1 MRTTLIVVLLA
12 GTIPISRDAESS
24 ERSVPLFNGKDLSG
38 WKAYGRA
45 AKDGPTKEIDAS
57 ETWSVA
63 DGILKGTGKPTG
75 FLITENEYANY
86 AFSLKWRYP
95 KDLKAGNSG
104 VLIHCQKEN
113 VVWPVCIEAQ
123 LRSGRAGDLWLQTAA
138 DVKLTVD
145 PARRDADDKTMRH
158 IWRSPKGEP
167 IERPFG
173 EWNDMEIACKDG
185 SISVAVNGKVVNE
198 GKECNLKKGRI
209 ALQAEGTEIHFK
221 DVRIQVLK

>member
-1 MRTTLIVVLLA
+1 MRTLLFLMLVSGA
-12 GTIPISRDAESS
+12 LPISRDAESS
-24 ERSVPLFNGKDLSG
+24 ERSVPLFNGTDLAG
-38 WKAYGRA
+38 WKAFGRA
-45 AKDGPTKEIDAS
+45 AKDGPTKAIESS

-75 FLITENEYANY
+75 FLITDKEYANY
-86 AFSLKWRYP
+86 VFSLKWRYP

-145 PARRDADDKTMRH
+145 SARRDADDKTMRH
-158 IWRSPKGEP
+158 IWRSPKDEP
-167 IERPFG
+167 IEKAFG
-173 EWNDMEIACKDG
+173 EWNDMEITCKDG

>member
-1 MRTTLIVVLLA
+1 MRTTFIVVLLA

-24 ERSVPLFNGKDLSG
+24 ERSVPLFNGKDLAG
-38 WKAYGRA
+38 WKAFGRA
-45 AKDGPTKEIDAS
+45 AKDGPTKEIESS

-75 FLITENEYANY
+75 FLITDKEYANY
-86 AFSLKWRYP
+86 VFSLKWRYP

-145 PARRDADDKTMRH
+145 SARRDADDKTMRH
-158 IWRSPKGEP
+158 IWRSPKDEP
-167 IERPFG
+167 IEKAFG
-173 EWNDMEIACKDG
+173 EWNDMEITCKDG

>member
-1 MRTTLIVVLLA
+1 MRTIFIVVLLA

-24 ERSVPLFNGKDLSG
+24 ERSVPLFNGKDLAG

-45 AKDGPTKEIDAS
+45 AKDGPTKEIEAS
-57 ETWSVA
+57 DSWSVA
-63 DGILKGTGKPTG
+63 DGVLKCTGKPTG
-75 FLITENEYANY
+75 FLITEKEYANY
-86 AFSLKWRYP
+86 VLRLKWRYP

-113 VVWPVCIEAQ
+113 AVWPVCVEAQ

-138 DVKLTVD
+138 DVKLTVEA
-145 PARRDADDKTMRH
+145 ARRDADDKTMRH
-158 IWRSPKGEP
+158 IWRSPKDEP
-167 IERPFG
+167 IEKPFG
-173 EWNDMEIACKDG
+173 EWNDYEIACKDG

-198 GKECNLKKGRI
+198 GKDCNLTKGRI

-221 DVRIQVLK
+221 DVRIELLK